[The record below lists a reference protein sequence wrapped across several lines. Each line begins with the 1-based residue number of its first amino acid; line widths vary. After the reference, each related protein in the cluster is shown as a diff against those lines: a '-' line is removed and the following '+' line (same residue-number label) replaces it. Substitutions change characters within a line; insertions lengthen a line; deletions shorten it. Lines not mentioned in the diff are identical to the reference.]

1 MAAATYF
8 IAGRSNCPFF
18 AKAQRIGEIIEKNL
32 PSVAVR
38 VESKHPTEWPDYLS
52 GLCERLHFK
61 HGGSPIIYTQLGTLV
76 GGSDAFLAL
85 VRKLYGNFVEFP
97 TALLNDL
104 AMENLEISEQA
115 KAKKEHHEKKK
126 HYEVQWDLRNKR
138 LDLVGVQVVNL
149 LNSCMSKEAD
159 LYRFC
164 QSIKATLEVAAKRY
178 KLPNDSALL
187 QDYLAVL
194 PDIQAKIEGHKKDNG
209 ELFTQANSF
218 ESVPSILSN
227 ASLQFSSNPDHVW
240 KHQFLEHYRIM
251 TELTSIFARLHESQ
265 QKLRTEVAE
274 LVKLVPAT
282 SPTPDKLPKS
292 ASFAATNTLYSPKK
306 HDPFYSVPNTP
317 KGAPPADNKEPEVHV
332 DTRPVEN
339 LMKEMLLTVEEGVV
353 LLKKARK
360 QLRADMNSAVKD
372 AHNLRQVLSTEDYRY
387 FRLRERKEL
396 TRNVH
401 LYRFDLPSPTD
412 YLGCPLGQH
421 IFIKIPEMERPYSP
435 ITTDADLG
443 YFDIVVKV
451 SRETPMMDYF
461 TCLRPGDWIP
471 VRGPGGPMAFQK
483 EETFSGV
490 SMFAHGVGIT
500 PMLQMIR
507 HFLSRE
513 ESLPIWLLY
522 FNNSEDQI
530 LLKEELERLS
540 AAHSRLNLRYISTKP
555 GHHWEDLRQHDLA
568 PSLPFRPAGF
578 DLLSEP
584 KPIKIFICGPKT
596 FTKKTKT
603 LLEELGQKG
612 DVVHVF

>member
-18 AKAQRIGEIIEKNL
+18 AKAQRIGEIIQKNL

-38 VESKHPTEWPDYLS
+38 IESKHPTEWPDYLG
-52 GLCERLHFK
+52 GLCERLNFK

-97 TALLNDL
+97 TAILNEL

-115 KAKKEHHEKKK
+115 KTKKEHREKKK
-126 HYEVQWDLRNKR
+126 QHELQWELRNKR
-138 LDLVGVQVVNL
+138 LDIVGTQVVNV

-164 QSIKATLEVAAKRY
+164 QSIKAMLEVASNRY
-178 KLPNDSALL
+178 KLPGDSVLL
-187 QDYLAVL
+187 QDYLAAL
-194 PDIQAKIEGHKKDNG
+194 PDVQAKIEEHKKDNA

-218 ESVPSILSN
+218 ESIPSILPS
-227 ASLQFSSNPDHVW
+227 ASLQFSANPDHIW
-240 KHQFLEHYRIM
+240 KQQFLEHYRVM
-251 TELTSIFARLHESQ
+251 TELTSILARLHESQ

-274 LVKLVPAT
+274 FVKRVPAT
-282 SPTPDKLPKS
+282 SLTKTPSKLPKS
-292 ASFAATNTLYSPKK
+292 VSFAAVDTLYSPKK

-317 KGAPPADNKEPEVHV
+317 KGAQLVKEPEISV
-332 DTRPVEN
+332 DASPVDN
-339 LMKEMLLTVEEGVV
+339 AIKEVLLGVEEGVA

-360 QLRADMNSAVKD
+360 QLRADMNNAVKAARD
-372 AHNLRQVLSTEDYRY
+372 LRQVLSTDSFRH

-396 TRNVH
+396 TKNVH
-401 LYRFDLPSPTD
+401 LFRFDLPSPTD
-412 YLGCPLGQH
+412 YLGCPIGQH
-421 IFIKIPEMERPYSP
+421 VFIKIPEMERPYSP
-435 ITTDADLG
+435 ITTDSDLG

-461 TCLRPGDWIP
+461 TSLNPGDWIP
-471 VRGPGGPMAFQK
+471 IRGPGGPLVLQK
-483 EETFSGV
+483 EEAFSGV

-507 HFLSRE
+507 HFLSRD

-540 AAHSRLNLRYISTKP
+540 ATHSRLNLRYISTKP
-555 GHHWEDLRQHDLA
+555 GHHWEDLRKHDLA

-578 DLLSEP
+578 DLANDP

-596 FTKKTKT
+596 FTKKTKA

-612 DVVHVF
+612 DEVHVF